1 MTWPS
6 PDPSPGGGGGS
17 PWAAATGSPDPSEPL
32 EFARAQS
39 PVWLLALGGALDLVG
54 VMLLI
59 FWGLGGAVGA
69 YLCAFAAFGCIL
81 LFRRR
86 DNVLRQTSW
95 VSAIPGLRLW
105 VPALM
110 VATIAL
116 MVAAVYPIA
125 TELSRGM

>member
-1 MTWPS
+1 MSWAS
-6 PDPSPGGGGGS
+6 PESTSGGS
-17 PWAAATGSPDPSEPL
+17 SSSSWASTSDLHAETEPL
-32 EFARAQS
+32 EFESAQS

-59 FWGLGGAVGA
+59 FWGLGGAIGA
-69 YLCAFAAFGCIL
+69 YVSAFAAFGCIL

-95 VSAIPGLRLW
+95 VLAIPGLRLW

-116 MVAAVYPIA
+116 MIAAVYPIA
-125 TELSRGM
+125 TELSRGA